1 MTTKTNKAVETLM
14 DGLIDYA
21 GLFPPSKL
29 AMQAAVEQY
38 ARASRSEH
46 AGFLNR
52 FICPVTKLMDLTEHG
67 AMLMPG
73 TYATSGYRE
82 MADDLPAW
90 SVSAIIDEDLDE
102 CLGVIDEFNE
112 HHRHE
117 EHGLARV
124 DAIELRVASP
134 SEIDEALDLL
144 PDDISPSFEFPKQAV
159 IGGDPRGY
167 IAALAGN
174 DALAKVRCGGVTP
187 DLFPA
192 PTDLAR
198 FLIACHNAD
207 VPFKATAGLHHPVR
221 AEQNLTY
228 EPNPPRGVMHG
239 FLNLF
244 LGAALVRVAGIDEK
258 TLTQILSETDPK
270 AFVLTE
276 TDAGWR
282 DLTIN
287 LLELARVRESF
298 ATGYGSCSFDEPLDD
313 LKMLGLL

>member
-1 MTTKTNKAVETLM
+1 MKTNKAVETLM

-29 AMQAAVEQY
+29 PMPKAVEIY
-38 ARASRSEH
+38 AGATRAEH
-46 AGFLNR
+46 AGFVSR
-52 FICPVTKLMDLTEHG
+52 FICPVTRLMDLTEHG
-67 AMLMPG
+67 AVLMPG

-90 SVSAIIDEDLDE
+90 SVSAIIDADLDE
-102 CLGVIDEFNE
+102 CIDVIAEFNE
-112 HHRHE
+112 HHRFE

-124 DAIELRVASP
+124 DAIELRVDSP
-134 SEIDEALDLL
+134 GDVDDALDLI
-144 PDDISPSFEFPKQAV
+144 PDDLSPAFELPRAAV
-159 IGGDPRGY
+159 ISGDPRGFV
-167 IAALAGN
+167 AALAGN

-192 PTDLAR
+192 PADLAR
-198 FLIACHNAD
+198 FLIACHNAE

-221 AEQNLTY
+221 AEHNLTY
-228 EPNPPRGVMHG
+228 EDSPPRAVMHG

-244 LGAALVRVAGIDEK
+244 IAAALVKVAGTDEA
-258 TLTQILSETDPK
+258 TTTRILEETDPA
-270 AFVLTE
+270 AFVLTD

-287 LLELARVRESF
+287 LLELARVREAF
-298 ATGYGSCSFDEPLDD
+298 ATAYGSCSIDEPVED
-313 LKMLGLL
+313 LKALGLL

>member
-1 MTTKTNKAVETLM
+1 MKSNKGVETLM

-29 AMQAAVEQY
+29 PMAKAVEIY
-38 ARASRSEH
+38 AGATRSEH
-46 AGFLNR
+46 AGFVSR

-90 SVSAIIDEDLDE
+90 AVSAIIDADLDE
-102 CLGVIDEFNE
+102 CLGVIAEFNE
-112 HHRHE
+112 HHRFE

-124 DAIELRVASP
+124 DAIEMRVASP
-134 SEIDEALDLL
+134 GDIDDALDEI
-144 PDDISPSFEFPKQAV
+144 PDDISPAFEFPREAV
-159 IGGDPRGY
+159 IGGDPRGF

-174 DALAKVRCGGVTP
+174 DALAKIRCGGITP

-192 PTDLAR
+192 SADVAR
-198 FLIACHNAD
+198 FLIACHNAE

-221 AEQNLTY
+221 AEHSLTY
-228 EPNPPRGVMHG
+228 DDNSPRGVMHG
-239 FLNLF
+239 FLNVF
-244 LGAALVRVAGIDEK
+244 IGAALIKVAGIDEK
-258 TLTQILSETDPK
+258 TAVRVLEETDPK
-270 AFVLTE
+270 AFVLTD

-282 DLTIN
+282 DMTIN
-287 LLELARVRESF
+287 LIELARVREAF
-298 ATGYGSCSFDEPLDD
+298 ATGYGSCSVDEPVED
-313 LKMLGLL
+313 LKGLGLL

>member
-1 MTTKTNKAVETLM
+1 MNTTRKAVDTLM

-29 AMQAAVEQY
+29 PMTAAVEQF
-38 ARASRSEH
+38 ARATRGEH
-46 AGFLNR
+46 AGFLSR
-52 FICPVTKLMDLTEHG
+52 FICPVTALMDLTEHG

-73 TYATSGYRE
+73 TFATSGYRE

-90 SVSAIIDEDLDE
+90 SVSAIIDADLDE
-102 CLGVIDEFNE
+102 CLGVIAEFNE
-112 HHRHE
+112 HHRSE

-124 DAIELRVASP
+124 DAVEIRVSSP
-134 SEIDEALDLL
+134 SEIDDALDLL
-144 PDDISPSFEFPKQAV
+144 PDDISPAFEFPKASV

-167 IAALAGN
+167 VAALAGN

-187 DLFPA
+187 DLIPA
-192 PTDLAR
+192 PADLAR
-198 FLIACHNAD
+198 FLLACHHAE

-228 EPNPPRGVMHG
+228 EANPPRAVMHG
-239 FLNLF
+239 FVNLF
-244 LGAALVRVAGIDEK
+244 IAAALVKVAGIDEK
-258 TLTQILSETDPK
+258 TAVRVLEETDAK
-270 AFVLTE
+270 AFVLTD

-287 LLELARVRESF
+287 LLELSRVRESF
-298 ATGYGSCSFDEPLDD
+298 ATGYGSCSVDEPVDD
-313 LKMLGLL
+313 LKALGLL

>member
-1 MTTKTNKAVETLM
+1 MTTKTNRGVWTLM

-29 AMQAAVEQY
+29 PMDKAVEIY
-38 ARASRSEH
+38 ARATRSEH
-46 AGFLNR
+46 AGFVNR
-52 FICPVTKLMDLTEHG
+52 FICPVTRLMDLTEHG
-67 AMLMPG
+67 AMVMPG
-73 TYATSGYRE
+73 TFATSGYRE
-82 MADDLPAW
+82 MADDLPGW
-90 SVSAIIDEDLDE
+90 SVSAIIDADPDE

-124 DAIELRVASP
+124 DAVEMRVGSP
-134 SEIDEALDLL
+134 GEIDDALDML
-144 PDDISPSFEFPKQAV
+144 PDDISPSFEFPREAV
-159 IGGDPRGY
+159 IGGDPRGFV
-167 IAALAGN
+167 AALAGN
-174 DALAKVRCGGVTP
+174 DALAKIRCGGVTP
-187 DLFPA
+187 DLLPA
-192 PTDLAR
+192 PADVAR
-198 FLIACHNAD
+198 FLMACHRAD

-228 EPNPPRGVMHG
+228 DNNPPRGVMHG
-239 FLNLF
+239 FLNVF
-244 LGAALVRVAGIDEK
+244 LGAALLRVAGIDEA
-258 TLTQILSETDPK
+258 TLVRILEETDPR

-298 ATGYGSCSFDEPLDD
+298 ATGYGSCSIDEPVED
-313 LKMLGLL
+313 LRGLGLL